1 MQIPFE
7 TLIEVA
13 SYIVTGAAVLASAI
27 PNPKAEKA
35 SKGLMLLRKALDFLA
50 MNVGHAKNAT
60 DDKKVK

>member
-27 PNPKAEKA
+27 PSPKAEKA
-35 SKGLMLLRKALDFLA
+35 SKGLKFLRKFLDLLA
-50 MNVGHAKNAT
+50 MNLGHAKNET
-60 DDKKVK
+60 KDQKVK

>member
-27 PNPKAEKA
+27 PSPKAEKA

-50 MNVGHAKNAT
+50 MNLGHAKNASN
-60 DDKKVK
+60 DQKVK